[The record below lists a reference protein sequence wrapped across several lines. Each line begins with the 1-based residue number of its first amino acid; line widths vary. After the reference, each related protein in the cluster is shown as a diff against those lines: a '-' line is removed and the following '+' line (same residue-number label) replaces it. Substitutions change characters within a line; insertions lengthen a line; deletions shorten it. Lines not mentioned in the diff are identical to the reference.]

1 MMTQEEKIKI
11 EKIWNVIGL
20 TTLAFFLGLLLMG
33 SLMIYWNNNE
43 VPKTAL
49 EQVERLVKENPEMFY
64 NSGLIDS
71 ILKAEG
77 YHKVTATVYNPV
89 VSQCDNDPLITADN
103 SRIDL
108 ERLDSGEL
116 KWVALSRDLLK
127 EHFNYGDKIE
137 IICEDHKAING
148 IYYVH
153 DTMNRRYS
161 ERIDILLPEGNKY
174 GKWKVIIRKVED

>member
-1 MMTQEEKIKI
+1 MTQEEKI

-33 SLMIYWNNNE
+33 SLMIYWNNNK
-43 VPKTAL
+43 VPETTLK
-49 EQVERLVKENPEMFY
+49 QVERLVKENPEIFY
-64 NSGLIDS
+64 NSELIDG

-89 VSQCDNDPLITADN
+89 AEQCDDDPLITADC

-108 ERLDSGEL
+108 ERLNSGEL

-127 EHFNYGDKIE
+127 ENYSYGDRIE
-137 IICEDHKAING
+137 IICLSDSKING
-148 IYYVH
+148 IYEVH

-161 ERIDILLPEGNKY
+161 ERIDILMPNSIKS
-174 GKWKVIIRKVED
+174 GKWDVIIKRVEE